1 VGGQITSVPID
12 EYVLGAVLSEVTPLD
27 ETPAAVDRI
36 YEVQAIIARTYAVS
50 QIGRHHAEG
59 FDVCDTTHCQ
69 IYDPARVRT
78 SRFTTVAR
86 AAVTRTQ
93 GRVLSYGG
101 HVAEALFHAD
111 CGGSTTG
118 ADAVWGG
125 RAFPY
130 LRAIEDNLTPET
142 HRKWEVTATNEQ
154 LRVALDADARTN
166 VGKSLTAIEILSRD
180 DSGRAAGLGVRGE
193 RSYTVRGDVLRSVL
207 NQSLAG
213 RGLQSTKFT
222 LARSATATPSKAPAS
237 AMASASASAA
247 PPPGSAAETPSRRC
261 CGLLPGDDADE
272 RTVVGPRVQGSK
284 VQVKVQGL
292 ASPKPWRRRVQ
303 RSDSS
308 SCRQRNSFDDFGAI
322 GSGHCETGFVIS
334 RLEHRQHAHHL
345 HQTCVH
351 ARAERPHM
359 QAVEVV
365 LDQAREFRRRAW
377 QVQSL

>member
-1 VGGQITSVPID
+1 MYRRFRRPGGVRTARTWAVHSTFLLFLIGLTTLAACGPARPASVVVSPPGVNAPARVQVRVGGQITTVPID

-36 YEVQAIIARTYAVS
+36 YEVQAIIARTYVVS

-78 SRFTTVAR
+78 SRFTTAAR
-86 AAVTRTQ
+86 AAVTRTR
-93 GRVLSYGG
+93 GRILSYGG

-125 RAFPY
+125 RPFPY

-180 DSGRAAGLGVRGE
+180 DSGRAAGLSVRGE

-207 NQSLAG
+207 NLSLGG

-222 LARSATATPSKAPAS
+222 LARSGNRYTFE
-237 AMASASASAA
+237 
-247 PPPGSAAETPSRRC
+247 G
-261 CGLLPGDDADE
+261 
-272 RTVVGPRVQGSK
+272 
-284 VQVKVQGL
+284 
-292 ASPKPWRRRVQ
+292 
-303 RSDSS
+303 
-308 SCRQRNSFDDFGAI
+308 
-322 GSGHCETGFVIS
+322 TGFGHGVGLCQRGAAT
-334 RLEHRQHAHHL
+334 RLRRGDSVEGVLRAYYPGTTL
-345 HQTCVH
+345 TQTKT
-351 ARAERPHM
+351 P
-359 QAVEVV
+359 
-365 LDQAREFRRRAW
+365 
-377 QVQSL
+377 